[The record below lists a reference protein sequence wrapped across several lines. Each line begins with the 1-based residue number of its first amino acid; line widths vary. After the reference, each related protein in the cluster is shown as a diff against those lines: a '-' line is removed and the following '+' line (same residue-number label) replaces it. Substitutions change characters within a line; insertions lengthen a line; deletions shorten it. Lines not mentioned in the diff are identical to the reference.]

1 MANKSTKQHNM
12 FVTMMS
18 QLNSQTQQQEMMR
31 RELQYVRNKLE
42 QASKTLAQKDQLI
55 DSLELDLEHMIDQ
68 IGKLQHSR
76 PATTEHQWIARSA
89 PGLASEHNIIA
100 IS

>member
-76 PATTEHQWIARSA
+76 PTTAEHQWIARRA
-89 PGLASEHNIIA
+89 PGLASEHNISA